1 METIN
6 DVLNF
11 LNKLEV
17 AFCPNREDLENLIR
31 VKKILTNVFQD
42 GNSEKLECILQNLR
56 EIEVLSGVG
65 DWCEI
70 PDVIKILRKDIK
82 NLQIQKEYF
91 EFIR

>member
-6 DVLNF
+6 DILNF

-31 VKKILTNVFQD
+31 VIEILTNVFQH
-42 GNSEKLECILQNLR
+42 GNSENLECILQNVR
-56 EIEVLSGVG
+56 EIEILSGVG

-82 NLQIQKEYF
+82 ILQIQME
-91 EFIR
+91 